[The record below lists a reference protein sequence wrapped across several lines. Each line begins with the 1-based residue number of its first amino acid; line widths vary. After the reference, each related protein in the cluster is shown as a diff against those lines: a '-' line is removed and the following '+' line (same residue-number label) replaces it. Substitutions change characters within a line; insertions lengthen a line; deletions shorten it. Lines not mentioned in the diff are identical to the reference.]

1 MNKERG
7 QLSCNAAAGQIELK
21 YCLDLTKKL
30 VICGNNR
37 FFFIHTMTCMILKAL
52 RWVVTNTLTGG
63 KMQTTFSNN
72 KCHLSEDVYE
82 LFLLVSNLR
91 HTIKIPHSLVLN
103 WNATTETKRL

>member
-37 FFFIHTMTCMILKAL
+37 FFGFFFYTYYDLY
-52 RWVVTNTLTGG
+52 
-63 KMQTTFSNN
+63 
-72 KCHLSEDVYE
+72 D
-82 LFLLVSNLR
+82 
-91 HTIKIPHSLVLN
+91 IKG
-103 WNATTETKRL
+103 T